1 MVVNGQ
7 SENHRSEN
15 YRSVVCFG
23 RNSALPEFQTDFMCG
38 SSKGQE
44 KLNLVKFPLSI
55 GKQ

>member
-23 RNSALPEFQTDFMCG
+23 TNSALSEFPTDFMCD
-38 SSKGQE
+38 SPKGQE
-44 KLNLVKFPLSI
+44 KLNLVKLPPSI
-55 GKQ
+55 GKH